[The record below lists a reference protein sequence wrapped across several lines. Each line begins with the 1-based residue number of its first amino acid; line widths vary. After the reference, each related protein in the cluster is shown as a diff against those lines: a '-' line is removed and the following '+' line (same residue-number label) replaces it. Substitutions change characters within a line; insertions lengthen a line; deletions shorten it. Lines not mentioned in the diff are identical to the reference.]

1 MEKQIIGMLAEIQ
14 SEMKAFQRQMNEV
27 QSEMKE
33 FQSELKETRADVNSI
48 QSDLKE
54 TKSAVKKLS
63 EDSSIT
69 QRDIKDIKQTVH
81 RIETAQTEDVIA
93 MLKVTSKNS
102 ESDFHYLNTRI
113 TNIDKRVFNLE
124 TRTER

>member
-1 MEKQIIGMLAEIQ
+1 MEEQIIAMLAEIQ
-14 SEMKAFQRQMNEV
+14 SEMKTFQKQMNEV

-33 FQSELKETRADVNSI
+33 F

-69 QRDIKDIKQTVH
+69 QKDIKDIKQTVH
-81 RIETAQTEDVIA
+81 RIEAAQTKDVIA
-93 MLKVTSKNS
+93 MLKITSKNS
-102 ESDFHYLNTRI
+102 E
-113 TNIDKRVFNLE
+113 
-124 TRTER
+124 

>member
-1 MEKQIIGMLAEIQ
+1 MEKQIIKMLTEIQ
-14 SEMKAFQRQMNEV
+14 SEMKEFR
-27 QSEMKE
+27 SELAE
-33 FQSELKETRADVNSI
+33 TRSELKETRTDV
-48 QSDLKE
+48 
-54 TKSAVKKLS
+54 
-63 EDSSIT
+63 
-69 QRDIKDIKQTVH
+69 KDIKNTVH

-124 TRTER
+124 SRADR